1 MKFRIFYFNILCVLR
16 GDFSSS
22 LTKCFFLE
30 RNAEEMHVVIVT
42 SILTKIIVIQGY
54 FPIIKQP

>member
-22 LTKCFFLE
+22 VTKWFFLE

>member
-1 MKFRIFYFNILCVLR
+1 VCFKGGFFKFCYKV
-16 GDFSSS
+16 
-22 LTKCFFLE
+22 FFLE